1 MFLLFLLLTLT
12 ALPSVYPGCQRTFLF
27 FALSLSYCSSFYLP
41 WVSEDLSLLCSL
53 SLSLTALP
61 SIYPGC
67 QRSFLFLLLSLT
79 ALSSIYP
86 GCQRSFLFFAL
97 SLSYSSSF
105 YLRWYMHHLE
115 NSPNGS
121 SIFVVVNCMLIV
133 TYLSWVSVCTVQC
146 YTNATTKSSSEKTI
160 QKCNISL
167 FWKHRNIRL
176 PFFQPSN
183 VYIIGIAILM
193 HSDSYTHFFN
203 GLFSYYCCCVGECVC
218 VCGVGAG
225 VGVGGGGEKKKRL
238 ISNCGGES

>member
-61 SIYPGC
+61 
-67 QRSFLFLLLSLT
+67 
-79 ALSSIYP
+79 SIYP

-167 FWKHRNIRL
+167 FWKHRYIRL

-203 GLFSYYCCCVGECVC
+203 AVFFLILVVVWVG
-218 VCGVGAG
+218 
-225 VGVGGGGEKKKRL
+225 